1 MIKDPDELK
10 DFIVEKLKEKKAE
23 DVTVMEL
30 GDHMPLA
37 KYLIFASGRSTK
49 NVSAIAD
56 FVSRELK
63 HTARRKMSIEGLNHS
78 NWVLIDVGDVI
89 VHVFHPETREHFNLE
104 KQWGPKSKEGGE

>member
-1 MIKDPDELK
+1 MIKDPNELK
-10 DFIVEKLKEKKAE
+10 DFIVEKLEEKKAN

-30 GDHMPLA
+30 GEQVPLA

-63 HTARRKMSIEGLNHS
+63 NIAGRKMSIEGLNQS

-89 VHVFHPETREHFNLE
+89 VHIFHPETREHFNLE
-104 KQWGPKSKEGGE
+104 AHWGPRSK

>member
-10 DFIVEKLKEKKAE
+10 DFIVEKLEEKKAE

-30 GDHMPLA
+30 SDEVPIA
-37 KYLIFASGRSTK
+37 KYLVFASGRSIK

-63 HTARRKMSIEGLNHS
+63 HTARRKMSIEGLNYS

-89 VHVFHPETREHFNLE
+89 VHVFHPEAREHFNLE
-104 KQWGPKSKEGGE
+104 DHWKNKSKD